1 MKLLCIDGH
10 SILNRA
16 FYGIKVLTTKSGLY
30 TNAIYGFLNILFK
43 IEDDVKPDAVA
54 VCFDVSSP
62 TFRHNKASFYKG
74 NRKSSPDELRQ
85 QIPILKELLNYL
97 GYKIVEQEG
106 YEADDIIG
114 TLSKYCEKENNEC
127 IIVTGD
133 RDNLQLISDKVKVR
147 LANNKYGAVNA
158 RDVGVNEFLEE
169 YGFMPINLI
178 DFKALSGDSSD
189 NIPGVSGVGE
199 KTATDLIKKFG
210 TLENIYINID
220 SEDIKPSVRT
230 KLISSKDNA
239 YLSHFLATI
248 FCDVP
253 IDTNIN
259 TYKKGS
265 IDQKNVLKM
274 FKKLEMNSFIE
285 RFVDKKT
292 LVSYCEDKNYEIVSI
307 SIIDSLVFFNKEKP
321 IYFFNYDEY
330 FSISQNE
337 NIYIFKDNNLSNV
350 LTKLNDF
357 KLIVFQS
364 KAIYLSCFEQG
375 INVNIDFDLSLA
387 VYLDDFLDSKYDLDK
402 LFNSYDINININFSN
417 ETEQKDLIKKHFMF
431 CKACDILK
439 NILFEKNLDKL
450 YYEIELPLSN
460 VLASMQYNGV
470 LLDINSLNQFGESLD
485 LKIEKLTN
493 DIYNLAGEVFT
504 INSPKQLSKILFEK
518 LCLPTYKKNKTG
530 YSTDSDTLEFLKDK
544 HPIIDL
550 IIDYRTYNKL
560 KSTYVDG
567 LIKTIN
573 PNDGRIHSTFNQ
585 IETRTGRISS
595 VEPNIQN
602 IPVKTSIGSEMR
614 KFFVA
619 QDGCVFVDAD
629 YSQIELRVLACLSND
644 ENMIKA
650 FKDGEDIHLNTA
662 SQVFNISKQEVTSSI
677 RSAAKAVNF
686 GIVYGMGA
694 FSLSKDIKVS
704 VKEASL
710 YIENYLNTF
719 HGVKNYMDKTIN
731 FAIENGYV
739 TTLFGR
745 RRSIPELKSTNK
757 NIKELGKRIA
767 MNTPIQGSAAD
778 IIKIAMINVFN
789 RIQSEKLSAKLI
801 LQVHDEL
808 IVETPLN
815 EVEKVKLILK
825 EEMENAVDL
834 SVDLVVD
841 INVGENWYIS
851 KG

>member
-16 FYGIKVLTTKSGLY
+16 FYGIKLLKTKSGLY

-43 IEDDVKPDAVA
+43 IEDDVKPDAIA
-54 VCFDVSSP
+54 VCFDVSAP
-62 TFRHNKASFYKG
+62 TFRHNKAYFYKG

-85 QIPILKELLNYL
+85 QLPILKELLGYL
-97 GYKIVEQEG
+97 GYKIVEKAG

-114 TLSKYCEKENNEC
+114 TLSKSCEKENNEC

-147 LANNKYGAVNA
+147 LANNKHGAVNA
-158 RDVGVNEFLEE
+158 NDIGINEFLEE

-178 DFKALSGDSSD
+178 DFKALSGDASD
-189 NIPGVSGVGE
+189 NIPGVTGVGE

-210 TLENIYINID
+210 TLEKIYINID
-220 SEDIKPSVRT
+220 SEDIKPSVRK
-230 KLISSKDNA
+230 KLISSKNNA
-239 YLSHFLATI
+239 YLSYFLATI

-253 IDTNIN
+253 IDRNIN
-259 TYKKGS
+259 SYKKGS

-292 LVSYCEDKNYEIVSI
+292 LSSYCEDKNDELVSI

-321 IYFFNYDEY
+321 LYFFNYDEY

-337 NIYIFKDNNLSNV
+337 NIYIFKDNNLSNILTV
-350 LTKLNDF
+350 LKDF

-364 KAIYLSCFEQG
+364 KPIYLSCFEQG
-375 INVNIDFDLSLA
+375 ININIDFDLSLA

-402 LFNSYDINININFSN
+402 LFNSYDINVNIDFSN
-417 ETEQKDLIKKHFMF
+417 YTEQKDLIKKHFMF

-470 LLDINSLNQFGESLD
+470 LLDVHSLNQFGQNLD

-493 DIYNLAGEVFT
+493 DIYDLAGEVFT

-550 IIDYRTYNKL
+550 IIEYRAYTKL

-573 PNDGRIHSTFNQ
+573 PDDGRIHSTFNQ

-629 YSQIELRVLACLSND
+629 YSQIELRILACLSND
-644 ENMIKA
+644 ENMINA

-841 INVGENWYIS
+841 INVGKNWYIS